1 MSRNSRKIII
11 RLPMIA
17 GAIAVAGLMQAAT
30 VPALAGHHAKSSM
43 SESSTAADVKRE
55 WAEAIRAIKGYSA
68 AQRDKAVEEA
78 DDLLEKMD
86 SRIETLESRA
96 EDEWKDLGN
105 EARKKRQAALKT
117 LRQQRAE
124 LSEWYGGMK
133 HSSGDAWD
141 EVKAGFVDAYEALG
155 KAFSDATK
163 AF

>member
-17 GAIAVAGLMQAAT
+17 GAIAV
-30 VPALAGHHAKSSM
+30 
-43 SESSTAADVKRE
+43 
-55 WAEAIRAIKGYSA
+55 
-68 AQRDKAVEEA
+68 
-78 DDLLEKMD
+78 
-86 SRIETLESRA
+86 A